1 MTDFGP
7 KEAAQ
12 ALNDIQDIV
21 QRVRQSRIYD
31 IASQIMIAAGVLVL
45 AGNVANFLYAIARSS
60 QSAPSAYAGC
70 SAPRP

>member
-1 MTDFGP
+1 MTTIDP

-12 ALNDIQDIV
+12 ALNDIEQIV

-45 AGNVANFLYAIARSS
+45 AGNVANFVIA
-60 QSAPSAYAGC
+60 APQPTISGSPSMC
-70 SAPRP
+70 